1 MPPPVKKLPN
11 KAFGLIIL
19 NVLEQDL
26 LIKLNCEI
34 IIEGKI

>member
-1 MPPPVKKLPN
+1 MAPPVKELPN
-11 KAFGLIIL
+11 KAFGLIML
-19 NVLEQDL
+19 NALGQDL